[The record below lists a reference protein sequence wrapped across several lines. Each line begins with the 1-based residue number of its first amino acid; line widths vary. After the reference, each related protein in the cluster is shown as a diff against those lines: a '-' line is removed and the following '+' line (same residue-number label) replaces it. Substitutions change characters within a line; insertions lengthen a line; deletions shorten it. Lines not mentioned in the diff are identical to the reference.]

1 MFKLKIPPPVYTLS
15 IAALMWFLHQWM
27 PIAQWL
33 HEPWNMIGL
42 FILAVGVSFDLWAI
56 ALFFK
61 AKTTINPMKPDNS
74 QELVDGGLYQYTRN
88 PMYLGLLTN
97 LLGFALWL
105 GSVTPLLGLPLF
117 VVLLT
122 TQQIIPEE
130 IILTK
135 KFGQKY
141 LDYKNRVRR
150 WL

>member
-105 GSVTPLLGLPLF
+105 GSVAPLLGLPLF

>member
-1 MFKLKIPPPVYTLS
+1 MFKLKIPPPVYTLL

-33 HEPWNMIGL
+33 HEPWNIIGL
-42 FILAVGVSFDLWAI
+42 FTLAVGVSFDLWAI

>member
-15 IAALMWFLHQWM
+15 IAALMWLLHQWM

>member
-61 AKTTINPMKPDNS
+61 AKTTINPMRPDNS

>member
-1 MFKLKIPPPVYTLS
+1 MFKLKIPPPVYALS